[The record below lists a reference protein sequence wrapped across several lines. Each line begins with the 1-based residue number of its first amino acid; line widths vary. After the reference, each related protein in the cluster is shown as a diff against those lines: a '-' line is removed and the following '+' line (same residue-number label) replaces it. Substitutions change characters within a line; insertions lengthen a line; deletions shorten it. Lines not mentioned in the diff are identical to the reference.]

1 MPSYELIC
9 AVVNYGVAS
18 KVMRLTNREGV
29 VSSFTS
35 LATGTASNA
44 LLDILSISDIRKEV
58 VFILVEKEYVQEI
71 LDEIIAKVKIYKSNH
86 GIVFTIPIVFPVNKQ
101 TLNKEKGGEDS
112 MYNSIFIVVDKGQGA
127 SVMESANAAGAKGG
141 TILSA
146 RGVAGGETSK
156 IFEMEIE
163 PEKEVVMIIASHDI
177 TDKIVDQVNKDLKLD
192 AEGNGII
199 FVQSVNNVHGLKE

>member
-18 KVMRLTNREGV
+18 KVMKLTNRDGV
-29 VSSFTS
+29 VSSFAS

-71 LDEIIAKVKIYKSNH
+71 LDEIITKVKIYKSNH

-177 TDKIVDQVNKDLKLD
+177 TDKIVEQVNKDLKLD

>member
-71 LDEIIAKVKIYKSNH
+71 LDEIITKVKIYKSNH

>member
-18 KVMRLTNREGV
+18 KVMKLTNRDGV
-29 VSSFTS
+29 VSSFAS

-71 LDEIIAKVKIYKSNH
+71 LDEIITKVKIYKSNH

-141 TILSA
+141 TILGA

-163 PEKEVVMIIASHDI
+163 PEKEVVMIIAKHDV

-199 FVQSVNNVHGLKE
+199 FVQSVNNVHGLRE

>member
-18 KVMRLTNREGV
+18 KVMKLTNRDGV
-29 VSSFTS
+29 VSSFAS

-71 LDEIIAKVKIYKSNH
+71 LDEIITKVKIYKSNH

-163 PEKEVVMIIASHDI
+163 PEKEVVMIVASHDI

>member
-18 KVMRLTNREGV
+18 KVMKLTNRDGV
-29 VSSFTS
+29 VSSFAS

-58 VFILVEKEYVQEI
+58 VFIVTEKQYVQEI
-71 LDEIIAKVKIYKSNH
+71 LDEIITKVKIYKSNH

>member
-18 KVMRLTNREGV
+18 KVMKLTNRDGV
-29 VSSFTS
+29 VSSFAS

-71 LDEIIAKVKIYKSNH
+71 LDEIITKVKIYKSNH

-163 PEKEVVMIIASHDI
+163 PEKEVVMIVASHDI
-177 TDKIVDQVNKDLKLD
+177 TDKIVEQVNKDLKLD

>member
-1 MPSYELIC
+1 
-9 AVVNYGVAS
+9 
-18 KVMRLTNREGV
+18 
-29 VSSFTS
+29 
-35 LATGTASNA
+35 
-44 LLDILSISDIRKEV
+44 
-58 VFILVEKEYVQEI
+58 
-71 LDEIIAKVKIYKSNH
+71 
-86 GIVFTIPIVFPVNKQ
+86 
-101 TLNKEKGGEDS
+101 

>member
-18 KVMRLTNREGV
+18 KVMKLTNRDGV
-29 VSSFTS
+29 VSSFAS

-71 LDEIIAKVKIYKSNH
+71 LDEIITKVKIYKSNH

-127 SVMESANAAGAKGG
+127 SVMESANAVGAKGG

>member
-18 KVMRLTNREGV
+18 KVMKLTNRDGV
-29 VSSFTS
+29 VSSFAS

-58 VFILVEKEYVQEI
+58 VFILVEKECVQEI
-71 LDEIIAKVKIYKSNH
+71 LDEIITKVKIYKSNH

-177 TDKIVDQVNKDLKLD
+177 TDKIVEQVNKDLKLD

>member
-58 VFILVEKEYVQEI
+58 VFIVVEKEYVQEI
-71 LDEIIAKVKIYKSNH
+71 LDEIITKVKIYKSNH

>member
-18 KVMRLTNREGV
+18 KVMKLTNRDGV
-29 VSSFTS
+29 VSSFAS

-58 VFILVEKEYVQEI
+58 VFIVTEKQYVQEI
-71 LDEIIAKVKIYKSNH
+71 LDEIITKVKIYKSNH

-177 TDKIVDQVNKDLKLD
+177 TDKIVEQVNKDLKLD